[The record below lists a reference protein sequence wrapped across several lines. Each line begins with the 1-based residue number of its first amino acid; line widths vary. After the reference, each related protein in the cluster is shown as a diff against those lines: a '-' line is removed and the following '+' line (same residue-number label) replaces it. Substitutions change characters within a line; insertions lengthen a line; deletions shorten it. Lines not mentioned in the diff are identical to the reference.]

1 MTLQVESP
9 CVYTSQGVPISVT
22 GIAQV
27 KIQGQNEDMLLTA
40 CEQFLGKN
48 ESEIQHI
55 ALVTLEGHQRAIMG
69 SMTVEEIYKDRKK
82 FSKQVFEVAS
92 SDLVNMGI
100 TVVSYTL
107 KDIRDEEVSQILHSL
122 ILWLIKSIRSA
133 KNDFNMNGLG
143 IKVKVK
149 TILSRFKCMTRERFI
164 H

>member
-40 CEQFLGKN
+40 CEQFLGKS
-48 ESEIQHI
+48 EQEIQHI

-92 SDLVNMGI
+92 SDLVNMGV

-107 KDIRDEEVSQILHSL
+107 KDIRDEEVNFRRAFQTLNVGYFYSKNSLRFSLQIISVDPFSLSFFLNL
-122 ILWLIKSIRSA
+122 ILT
-133 KNDFNMNGLG
+133 FGMP
-143 IKVKVK
+143 
-149 TILSRFKCMTRERFI
+149 
-164 H
+164 

>member
-1 MTLQVESP
+1 M
-9 CVYTSQGVPISVT
+9 
-22 GIAQV
+22 
-27 KIQGQNEDMLLTA
+27 
-40 CEQFLGKN
+40 GKS

-107 KDIRDEEVSQILHSL
+107 KDIRDEEVS
-122 ILWLIKSIRSA
+122 WIRQLANYFS
-133 KNDFNMNGLG
+133 KLTF
-143 IKVKVK
+143 
-149 TILSRFKCMTRERFI
+149 LSTVLKLYS
-164 H
+164 